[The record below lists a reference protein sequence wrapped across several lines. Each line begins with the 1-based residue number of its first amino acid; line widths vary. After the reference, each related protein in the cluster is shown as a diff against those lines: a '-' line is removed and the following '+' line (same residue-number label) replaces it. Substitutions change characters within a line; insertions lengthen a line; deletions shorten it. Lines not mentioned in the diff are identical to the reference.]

1 MSIVPASR
9 LSRSDLALL
18 GNNLCSG
25 GDDSQAKNHRRR
37 GRRLVAAINRSL
49 AAVDEHVRCLHRRS
63 AVTAA

>member
-18 GNNLCSG
+18 GNNVGSD
-25 GDDSQAKNHRRR
+25 GDAKHRRR
-37 GRRLVAAINRSL
+37 KGRRLVAAINRSL
-49 AAVDEHVRCLHRRS
+49 ATVDEQVRRLHRRS